1 VSSDNEPVRSWQE
14 ITEEASRERDP
25 KRMQELAKELE
36 LAFEARDAKRRPK
49 AVPLKSAAER
59 VEGNEERQR

>member
-1 VSSDNEPVRSWQE
+1 
-14 ITEEASRERDP
+14 
-25 KRMQELAKELE
+25 MQELAKELE